1 MLNLVVD
8 IGNTF
13 TKLATFNNKEI
24 ISLVRTEA
32 LSLEYLNNFLNTQA
46 IDNAIIS
53 SVNTEID
60 SFEDLLKSR
69 TKYFRFTGSSSSN
82 IINHYKTPQTL
93 GLDRYAAVIAAEY
106 LFPQQSC
113 LIIDAG
119 SCITYDFVDKNKNY
133 LGGSITPGIQMRFK
147 AMSSFTGRLPLV
159 EPDININTD
168 SDYGDDTTTA
178 IRSGVQKGV
187 VYEAL
192 GFINSFYLKW
202 PDLKVILCGGDVNFF
217 DTQLKNSIFA
227 HTLKTEPHLVL
238 IGLNEVIYYNND

>member
-13 TKLATFNNKEI
+13 TKLATFNNKEM
-24 ISLVRTEA
+24 ISLEQTEN
-32 LSLEYLNNFLNTQA
+32 LSLEYLNNFLDARAVN
-46 IDNAIIS
+46 NAIIS
-53 SVNTEID
+53 SVNIEID

-69 TKYFRFTGSSSSN
+69 TNYFRFTGSSSSN
-82 IINHYKTPQTL
+82 IINHYKTPHTL
-93 GLDRYAAVIAAEY
+93 GLDRYAAVIAADY

-113 LIIDAG
+113 LVIDAG
-119 SCITYDFVDKNKNY
+119 SCITYDFIDKDKNY

-147 AMSSFTGRLPLV
+147 TMSSFTGRLPLV
-159 EPDININTD
+159 ESDINKDT
-168 SDYGDDTTTA
+168 DYGDDTTSA

-192 GFINSFYLKW
+192 GFINSFYSKW

>member
-1 MLNLVVD
+1 MLNLVID

-13 TKLATFNNKEI
+13 TKLATFNNREM
-24 ISLVRTEA
+24 ISMVQTND
-32 LSLEYLNNFLNTQA
+32 LSVEYLNNFLEANAVDNT
-46 IDNAIIS
+46 IIS

-60 SFEDLLKSR
+60 SFEELLTSR
-69 TKYFRFTGSSSSN
+69 TNYIRFSGSSSSN
-82 IINHYKTPQTL
+82 VINQYKTPHTL

-106 LFPQQSC
+106 LFPKQSC
-113 LIIDAG
+113 LVIDAG
-119 SCITYDFVDKNKNY
+119 SCITYDFIDKERNY

-159 EPDININTD
+159 EPDKEVNL
-168 SDYGDDTTTA
+168 DYGNDTNSALT
-178 IRSGVQKGV
+178 SGVQKGV
-187 VYEAL
+187 VYEAT

-217 DTQLKNSIFA
+217 DTELKNSIFA

-238 IGLNEVIYYNND
+238 IGLNEVICYNND

>member
-13 TKLATFNNKEI
+13 TKLATFNNKEM
-24 ISLVRTEA
+24 ISLEQTES
-32 LSLEYLNNFLNTQA
+32 LSIEYLDNFLGTHA
-46 IDNAIIS
+46 VDNAIIS
-53 SVNTEID
+53 SVNTEVD
-60 SFEDLLKSR
+60 SFEKLLKSR
-69 TKYFRFTGSSSSN
+69 TNYFRFTSSSSSN

-113 LIIDAG
+113 LVIDAG
-119 SCITYDFVDKNKNY
+119 SCITYDFVDNNKNY
-133 LGGSITPGIQMRFK
+133 LGGSITPGVQMRFK

-159 EPDININTD
+159 ASDINKD
-168 SDYGDDTTTA
+168 SDYGDDTSSA
-178 IRSGVQKGV
+178 IRTGVQKGV

-192 GFINSFYLKW
+192 GFINSFYSKW